1 MSLPATSD
9 RRPMSGRASPL
20 PCGLSSSGR
29 PRGSRRGSPRPPGGW
44 RRQPTA
50 SRPRRRGRRWPYR
63 APSSAPERS
72 TRVART
78 AAPSADHSGS
88 VRYTPVKHRGEHCE
102 RTGGD
107 FEPPQPA
114 AVEAVAGRV
123 GHGQK
128 RRSAPSSSCLRHVA
142 KGPRQLARAWARD
155 RWPSG
160 SASAEHPECRGSRRS
175 GALEYHGGSFG
186 ELASPPRC
194 VALRGHV
201 VPYRG
206 VDALSCDRFRANC
219 GSVARR
225 SRSTPRPGRWAAA
238 PDMMQVSNR
247 RLPDGFSNRL
257 HGSVSVIGAT
267 EWLGAFPPWLPGSAP
282 PRQPLPLLGSSNAQL
297 SRHDPRIG
305 PCRHRLARPGR
316 PEASP
321 SSPTRSWPWP
331 PDGRSSSAS
340 AGGACEYRLPA
351 DP

>member
-1 MSLPATSD
+1 MPEPGSVTTTSPRSD
-9 RRPMSGRASPL
+9 ASRRRPASE
-20 PCGLSSSGR
+20 C
-29 PRGSRRGSPRPPGGW
+29 RPPG
-44 RRQPTA
+44 RRARLGSEPTIA
-50 SRPRRRGRRWPYR
+50 TIGCWYVRLCQAVLGVADRTRTPR
-63 APSSAPERS
+63 APSWPCR
-72 TRVART
+72 R
-78 AAPSADHSGS
+78 
-88 VRYTPVKHRGEHCE
+88 
-102 RTGGD
+102 
-107 FEPPQPA
+107 
-114 AVEAVAGRV
+114 AGA
-123 GHGQK
+123 K

-186 ELASPPRC
+186 ELASPPSC

-247 RLPDGFSNRL
+247 RLPDGVSNRL

-267 EWLGAFPPWLPGSAP
+267 EWPGAFPPWLPGSAP
-282 PRQPLPLLGSSNAQL
+282 PRQPLPLLGSSNA
-297 SRHDPRIG
+297 
-305 PCRHRLARPGR
+305 
-316 PEASP
+316 
-321 SSPTRSWPWP
+321 
-331 PDGRSSSAS
+331 
-340 AGGACEYRLPA
+340 
-351 DP
+351 